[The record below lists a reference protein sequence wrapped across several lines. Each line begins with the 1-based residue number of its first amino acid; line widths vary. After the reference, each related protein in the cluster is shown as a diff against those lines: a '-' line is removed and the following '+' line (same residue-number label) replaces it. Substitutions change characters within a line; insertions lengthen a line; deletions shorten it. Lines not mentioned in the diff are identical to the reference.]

1 MLGRRGKGG
10 GETHAVGGAALR
22 RAVRGDNG
30 KGSPV
35 GRWPEWRG
43 IRKKC
48 RMNSLIGQHPWGV
61 LLVTLLLGMVVKW
74 LLDLFFLRSEM
85 FGLRRRLTDRERDL
99 TDLRHEHGRSL
110 QELKNRL
117 TELDATAKAKMV
129 VSSTLAAREAELAE
143 LRERERQGSHR
154 ADVAEGKL
162 VLAVQEASSAKTRME
177 ELALRCGQAEEGSKQ
192 LEAEVVHH
200 EANAAVLMSV
210 RDALESA
217 VRDRDRSISELASS
231 VEELRART
239 ELQVETSASARL
251 AADHMALEVVEVRG
265 RFESEERMRQALE
278 ADLRGVRTQL
288 EAATRAKAVADANLK
303 RREMELAENEQRSG
317 EMQRGM
323 EEAAREAARL
333 SAENS
338 RLQGEVGRLTSAAAV
353 SRTTD
358 AASRVAELERS
369 RLADE
374 VKALRSDL
382 EAQSRLRSG
391 LEAVA
396 KAQEAAVNE
405 LRLQVSAATSQRRA
419 LEAELEAVS
428 ASHAALESRLA
439 LVIAPPE
446 DGDDRLKAALAD
458 LEEMTAERNRLS
470 ADLAVLRSEQ
480 SKGDA

>member
-1 MLGRRGKGG
+1 
-10 GETHAVGGAALR
+10 
-22 RAVRGDNG
+22 
-30 KGSPV
+30 
-35 GRWPEWRG
+35 
-43 IRKKC
+43 
-48 RMNSLIGQHPWGV
+48 MNSLIGQHPWGV

-129 VSSTLAAREAELAE
+129 VSSTLASREAELAE
-143 LRERERQGSHR
+143 LRERERHGLHR

-162 VLAVQEASSAKTRME
+162 VLALQEASSAKTRME
-177 ELALRCGQAEEGSKQ
+177 ELAFRCDQAEERGKQ
-192 LEAEVVHH
+192 LEACAVQH
-200 EANAAVLMSV
+200 EADAAVLMSV
-210 RDALESA
+210 RDAFETA

-231 VEELRART
+231 VEELRVKVDK
-239 ELQVETSASARL
+239 QVEMGASARMASDRMTLEL
-251 AADHMALEVVEVRG
+251 AEVRG
-265 RFESEERMRQALE
+265 RFESEERLRQGLE
-278 ADLRGVRTQL
+278 TDLRGVRVQL

-338 RLQGEVGRLTSAAAV
+338 RLQGEVGRLTSAVAV

-358 AASRVAELERS
+358 AASRVAEVERS

-439 LVIAPPE
+439 SVPAPVA
-446 DGDDRLKAALAD
+446 DGESRLKGALAD
-458 LEEMTAERNRLS
+458 LEEMTAERNRVS
-470 ADLAVLRSEQ
+470 AELAVLRSEQ
-480 SKGDA
+480 SRGDA

>member
-1 MLGRRGKGG
+1 MLGRVGKGG
-10 GETHAVGGAALR
+10 GEAQAVGAATLR
-22 RAVRGDNG
+22 WVWRSDNG

-35 GRWPEWRG
+35 GRWPVSRG

-48 RMNSLIGQHPWGV
+48 RMNSLIGQHPWGAI
-61 LLVTLLLGMVVKW
+61 LVTLLLGMVVKW

-129 VSSTLAAREAELAE
+129 VSSSLAAREAELAE
-143 LRERERQGSHR
+143 LRERERQGLHR
-154 ADVAEGKL
+154 ADAAEGKL
-162 VLAVQEASSAKTRME
+162 VLAIQEASSARARME
-177 ELALRCGQAEEGSKQ
+177 DLTFRCAQAEERRNQ
-192 LEAEVVHH
+192 LEAAVAKQ

-210 RDALESA
+210 RDALEAA
-217 VRDRDRSISELASS
+217 VRDRDQSISGLASS
-231 VEELRART
+231 GEQLRSRID
-239 ELQVETSASARL
+239 EQVELSTSARL
-251 AADHMALEVVEVRG
+251 ATDQMTLELAEVRG
-265 RFESEERMRQALE
+265 RFESEERLRQALE
-278 ADLRGVRTQL
+278 SDLRGVRTQL

-353 SRTTD
+353 NRTTD
-358 AASRVAELERS
+358 AASRGAELERA

-382 EAQSRLRSG
+382 EAQSRLRVG

-439 LVIAPPE
+439 PVAVPTD
-446 DGDDRLKAALAD
+446 DGLKGALAD

-470 ADLAVLRSEQ
+470 AELAVLRSEQ
-480 SKGDA
+480 SKGEA

>member
-1 MLGRRGKGG
+1 MGRDPQSAGGRNRG
-10 GETHAVGGAALR
+10 
-22 RAVRGDNG
+22 
-30 KGSPV
+30 
-35 GRWPEWRG
+35 G

-48 RMNSLIGQHPWGV
+48 RMNSLIGQHPWGA

-143 LRERERQGSHR
+143 LRERERQGFLR
-154 ADVAEGKL
+154 ADAAEGKL
-162 VLAVQEASSAKTRME
+162 ILAVQEASAAKARME
-177 ELALRCGQAEEGSKQ
+177 EFALRCGQAEERLMQ
-192 LEAEVVHH
+192 LEVGAVQH
-200 EANAAVLMSV
+200 EANTAVLTSV
-210 RDALESA
+210 RDALDAA
-217 VRDRDRSISELASS
+217 VRERDRSISELASS
-231 VEELRART
+231 LEELRSKI
-239 ELQVETSASARL
+239 EMQVETSATARL
-251 AADHMALEVVEVRG
+251 ATDQMTLELVDIRG
-265 RFESEERMRQALE
+265 RFESEERLRQALE
-278 ADLRGVRTQL
+278 SDLRGVRTQL

-338 RLQGEVGRLTSAAAV
+338 RLQGEVGRLTSAVTV

-358 AASRVAELERS
+358 AASRVAEVERS

-382 EAQSRLRSG
+382 EAQARLRSG

-439 LVIAPPE
+439 AVTAPAD
-446 DGDDRLKAALAD
+446 DGVDRLKAALVD
-458 LEEMTAERNRLS
+458 LAEVTAERNRLS

>member
-1 MLGRRGKGG
+1 MLGQRGKGG
-10 GETHAVGGAALR
+10 GETSADGGVTLRWVG
-22 RAVRGDNG
+22 RGDNG
-30 KGSPV
+30 EGSPV
-35 GRWPEWRG
+35 GWWPESRG
-43 IRKKC
+43 ICKKC
-48 RMNSLIGQHPWGV
+48 RMNSLIGQHPWGA

-129 VSSTLAAREAELAE
+129 VSSTLAAREVELIE
-143 LRERERQGSHR
+143 LRERERHGVLR
-154 ADVAEGKL
+154 ADAAEGKL
-162 VLAVQEASSAKTRME
+162 VLAVQEASSAKARME
-177 ELALRCGQAEEGSKQ
+177 ELAFRCSQAEELGKQ
-192 LEAEVVHH
+192 LEAGAAQH
-200 EANAAVLMSV
+200 EADAAVLNSV
-210 RDALESA
+210 RDALEAA

-231 VEELRART
+231 VSELGVRIEAQ
-239 ELQVETSASARL
+239 LETSAVARV
-251 AADHMALEVVEVRG
+251 ATEQATLELVEVRQ
-265 RFESEERMRQALE
+265 RFESEERLRQALE
-278 ADLRGVRTQL
+278 SDLRGVRTQL

-353 SRTTD
+353 NRTTD
-358 AASRVAELERS
+358 AASRAAELERA

-439 LVIAPPE
+439 SVAAPAE
-446 DGDDRLKAALAD
+446 DGDDRLKGALAD

-470 ADLAVLRSEQ
+470 AELAVLRSEQ

>member
-1 MLGRRGKGG
+1 
-10 GETHAVGGAALR
+10 
-22 RAVRGDNG
+22 
-30 KGSPV
+30 
-35 GRWPEWRG
+35 
-43 IRKKC
+43 
-48 RMNSLIGQHPWGV
+48 MNSLIGQHPWGV

-129 VSSTLAAREAELAE
+129 VSSTLAARETELAE
-143 LRERERQGSHR
+143 LRERERQGLLR
-154 ADVAEGKL
+154 ADSAEGKL
-162 VLAVQEASSAKTRME
+162 ALAIQEASSAKAQME
-177 ELALRCGQAEEGSKQ
+177 ELAFRCGQAEERGKQ
-192 LEAEVVHH
+192 LEAGAVHF
-200 EANAAVLMSV
+200 EANTAVLTSV
-210 RDALESA
+210 RDALEAA

-231 VEELRART
+231 VQELRAKI
-239 ELQVETSASARL
+239 EMQEETSTGARL
-251 AADHMALEVVEVRG
+251 AADRMGLEMAEIRG
-265 RFESEERMRQALE
+265 RFESEERLRQSLE
-278 ADLRGVRTQL
+278 MDLRAARIQL

-323 EEAAREAARL
+323 EESAREAARL

-338 RLQGEVGRLTSAAAV
+338 RLQGEVGRLTSAVAV

-358 AASRVAELERS
+358 AASRVAEVERS

-396 KAQEAAVNE
+396 KAQEAAVSE
-405 LRLQVSAATSQRRA
+405 LRLQVSAAISQRRA
-419 LEAELEAVS
+419 VEAELEAVS
-428 ASHAALESRLA
+428 ASHAVLESRLA
-439 LVIAPPE
+439 AVTGPAN
-446 DGDDRLKAALAD
+446 DGDDRLRAALAE

-480 SKGDA
+480 RKGDA